1 MDLYRAFEKRDFQE
15 HNPARSDEELF
26 VRYDPMVGI
35 CIAVVLSAMLGIL
48 LAKVAVRWIMKRIKR
63 RLKRAKFGK
72 RLFNCESAPAIAL
85 PSSNYS
91 TSLTVIN
98 SNKLSNAPLLQE
110 TICITK

>member
-15 HNPARSDEELF
+15 HNPPRSDEDLF

-85 PSSNYS
+85 PPSNYS

-98 SNKLSNAPLLQE
+98 SNKLSNASLLQE